1 MSQNGSIV
9 PDNRRRRV
17 VLVTGAS
24 GGLGKATVD
33 HFHSRGWSV
42 AATARDPRN
51 LHLQKG
57 NGDLLGVRL
66 DIADHDSVKA
76 AVAEIEE
83 RFGHIDVLVNNAGT
97 GLAGPLEAMEI
108 PTLQKHFE
116 TNVMGAIS
124 VTKAVLPGMRHRR
137 AGTIINVTS
146 IAGRLGLPFMAPYV
160 AAKFALEG
168 VAESLRYELAPFGI
182 KVRLVEPS
190 GIRTG
195 FQHEWISGAPY
206 EREIAALRQHMAAGT
221 AKSLLPEKVASVI
234 YRAAVST
241 GSTLR
246 FPTRDA
252 GVLILI
258 KSLLPDS
265 IVQAL
270 IRVTFLKERLPGC
283 EIHG

>member
-1 MSQNGSIV
+1 MIQNRPIV
-9 PDNRRRRV
+9 PDDRQKRI

-51 LHLQKG
+51 LHVRRSD
-57 NGDLLGVRL
+57 GDVLGVRL
-66 DIADHDSVKA
+66 DISDQASVNA
-76 AVAEIEE
+76 AVAEVEE

-116 TNVMGAIS
+116 TNVLGAIT
-124 VTKAVLPGMRHRR
+124 VTKAVLPGMRRRR
-137 AGTIINVTS
+137 AGTIVNVTS

-160 AAKFALEG
+160 ASKFALEG
-168 VAESLRYELAPFGI
+168 LAESLRYELAPFGI
-182 KVRLVEPS
+182 KMRLVEPS

-195 FQHEWISGAPY
+195 FQHEWISDAPY
-206 EREIAALRQHMAAGT
+206 EREIAMLRQHMAEGM

-234 YRAAVST
+234 YRAAIST

-252 GVLILI
+252 GMLMLI

-270 IRVTFLKERLPGC
+270 IRVAFLKERSPGY

>member
-1 MSQNGSIV
+1 MRGNGSIV
-9 PDNRRRRV
+9 PDNRRQRV

-42 AATARDPRN
+42 AAAARDPRN
-51 LHLQKG
+51 LHLWRSD
-57 NGDLLGVRL
+57 GDVFGVRL
-66 DIADHDSVKA
+66 DLLDQASVKA
-76 AVAEIEE
+76 AVAEVEE

-124 VTKAVLPGMRHRR
+124 VTKAVLPGMRRKR
-137 AGTIINVTS
+137 TGTIVNVTS

-168 VAESLRYELAPFGI
+168 LAESLRYELAPFGI
-182 KVRLVEPS
+182 KMRLVEPS
-190 GIRTG
+190 GIRTS
-195 FQHEWISGAPY
+195 FQHEWISDAPY
-206 EREIAALRQHMAAGT
+206 EREIAMLRQHMADGM

-252 GVLILI
+252 GLLMLI

-265 IVQAL
+265 ILQAL
-270 IRVTFLKERLPGC
+270 IRVAFLKEYPTGY
-283 EIHG
+283 EDHG